1 MLITIRY
8 LSKTSTIQP
17 FEITYW
23 QGLTGVIF
31 NIILFWYLQK
41 KNPKDDIVKIPKEAR
56 LPLML
61 RGIFGFGGN
70 IFAVTSFK
78 LIPLT
83 KATVII
89 NTNPI
94 FIGIFGVLLLKEQ
107 ISGFDVAGIFVT
119 FMGVVIF
126 LLDSF

>member
-1 MLITIRY
+1 L
-8 LSKTSTIQP
+8 QN
-17 FEITYW
+17 
-23 QGLTGVIF
+23 V
-31 NIILFWYLQK
+31 ILFWYLQK
-41 KNPKDDIVKIPKEAR
+41 KNPKNDIVKVPKEAR

-61 RGIFGFGGN
+61 RGMFGFGGN
-70 IFAVTSFK
+70 IFAVTALK
-78 LIPLT
+78 LIPLA

-107 ISGFDVAGIFVT
+107 ISGFDIAGIFVT
-119 FMGVVIF
+119 FSGVVIF

>member
-1 MLITIRY
+1 
-8 LSKTSTIQP
+8 
-17 FEITYW
+17 
-23 QGLTGVIF
+23 
-31 NIILFWYLQK
+31 
-41 KNPKDDIVKIPKEAR
+41 
-56 LPLML
+56 ML